1 MSYILGL
8 LFTYSRYKHDAIVR
22 VYADDHLI
30 DELYLPDN
38 IPLKTVNY
46 DNMPVNQDIVN
57 VDSGAEFCRV
67 LILPE
72 KLFLFEV
79 QEKYLNSCIRIEVEN
94 NHNNYTNGFMTQ
106 YSYINFHQV
115 FLIPKCLLKLENL
128 MSLEKRLET
137 KYPDPGQYW
146 PIKPQYKDIIVKS
159 SSNPWPEDFLMYDRG
174 GSFTIDIPLSRKHN
188 IAHIG
193 KLNPGRI
200 WINREVPQILCAF
213 KILNITT

>member
-72 KLFLFEV
+72 KLFLFA
-79 QEKYLNSCIRIEVEN
+79 
-94 NHNNYTNGFMTQ
+94 
-106 YSYINFHQV
+106 
-115 FLIPKCLLKLENL
+115 KL
-128 MSLEKRLET
+128 S
-137 KYPDPGQYW
+137 
-146 PIKPQYKDIIVKS
+146 IFKP
-159 SSNPWPEDFLMYDRG
+159 
-174 GSFTIDIPLSRKHN
+174 
-188 IAHIG
+188 
-193 KLNPGRI
+193 
-200 WINREVPQILCAF
+200 
-213 KILNITT
+213 